1 MRMNFDACTIK
12 AHSFQLDFDDIFPLQ
27 SFKKMLKNSIFT
39 PAIHANINC
48 MPIPITFRQCPP
60 FTAVFRD
67 IQDRIHQ
74 LEVAH
79 AYIPAL
85 TR

>member
-1 MRMNFDACTIK
+1 MRMNFNASTVKTHC
-12 AHSFQLDFDDIFPLQ
+12 FQLDLDDIFPLQ
-27 SFKKMLKNSIFT
+27 SFKKTLKNSIFT
-39 PAIHANINC
+39 PAIHTNINC
-48 MPIPITFRQCPP
+48 MPISITFRQCPP
-60 FTAVFRD
+60 FTGVFRD

-74 LEVAH
+74 LEIAH